1 VLQSRGLTEDSR
13 ADEPTGIDVSAR
25 ELVAFG
31 PSESEAV
38 DNVDE
43 ALALALAEAA
53 RAGNWDMVSQLARL
67 LEARFARTS
76 TR

>member
-1 VLQSRGLTEDSR
+1 MQSRGPTEDSC
-13 ADEPTGIDVSAR
+13 ADEPPRVDVSAR

-38 DNVDE
+38 DSVE
-43 ALALALAEAA
+43 KTLAFALAEAA
-53 RAGNWDMVSQLARL
+53 RAGNWDVVSQLARL
-67 LEARFARTS
+67 LEARFAPTS